1 MKNISKIPALD
12 VSHLTVEYNP
22 TSLKLRRASPNLILA
37 NFSVTIPQGV
47 MCGIIGPNGAGKTTL
62 MKALLQ
68 LIPISAGNVQILG
81 NSFKNVRNKIAYIP
95 QRSSVDWDFPIT
107 VFDMVLMGCYGRLGW
122 FKRPTN
128 ADRIKVYESLA
139 AVGLC
144 EYADKSISV
153 LSGGQQQRA
162 FLARAL
168 MQDAHIYF
176 LDEPFAGVDIEAEK
190 IIITLFKKLRDEGK
204 TVIVVHHDLFT
215 ASTYFDYILLLN
227 KTCIASGPTEQV
239 LNAFNLECTYGRIPF
254 DTFFEDKK
262 HSGRAEREFLEQ

>member
-12 VSHLTVEYNP
+12 VSHLTVAYNN
-22 TSLKLRRASPNLILA
+22 NLILS
-37 NFSVTIPQGV
+37 NLSVTIPQGV
-47 MCGIIGPNGAGKTTL
+47 MCGIIGPNGAGKTTF

-68 LIPISAGNVQILG
+68 LISIAAGNVQILG
-81 NSFKNVRNKIAYIP
+81 NSFKDVRNKIAYIQ

-122 FKRPTN
+122 FKRPSN
-128 ADRIKVYESLA
+128 EDYKKVYESLA

-144 EYADKSISV
+144 EYAHKSIGI

-176 LDEPFAGVDIEAEK
+176 LDEPFAGVDVEAEK

-215 ASTYFDYILLLN
+215 ASTYFDYVVLLN
-227 KTCIASGPTEQV
+227 KTCVASGPTEQV
-239 LNAFNLECTYGRIPF
+239 LTQAHLSDAYGAHFALPIWG
-254 DTFFEDKK
+254 TF
-262 HSGRAEREFLEQ
+262 HSVPTGVPIERN

>member
-12 VSHLTVEYNP
+12 VSHLTVEYNNNVIL
-22 TSLKLRRASPNLILA
+22 SNL
-37 NFSVTIPQGV
+37 SVTIPQGV

-62 MKALLQ
+62 IKALLQ
-68 LIPISAGNVQILG
+68 LIPVASGAVHILG
-81 NSFKNVRNKIAYIP
+81 TTFKDARSKIAYIP

-122 FKRPTN
+122 FKRPSATDHD
-128 ADRIKVYESLA
+128 AVHKALKV
-139 AVGLC
+139 VGLC
-144 EYADKSISV
+144 EYAHESIGV

-176 LDEPFAGVDIEAEK
+176 LDEPFAGVDVEAEK

-215 ASTYFDYILLLN
+215 ASTYFDYAVLLN
-227 KTCIASGPTEQV
+227 KTCVASGATEQV
-239 LNAFNLECTYGRIPF
+239 LTAFNLECTYNVKFPHTLLPQFSLLFQSGSPSKEP
-254 DTFFEDKK
+254 EDGVSERKK
-262 HSGRAEREFLEQ
+262 E